1 MRAKWICG
9 ASCSNLRFSL
19 LISFLGL
26 ILIIGRPEVNAA
38 NPILFVTQV
47 PQPTEL
53 NDNVISNVFLG
64 VGAGFGNHLGATLYA
79 PRGGDLWLGTP
90 NGSITSLTL
99 TNLTRSLGFGVA
111 GVQHT
116 NGIAV
121 RDPAVHWSGARALFS
136 MVVGAPK
143 NSADTNVFFW
153 QLYELTG
160 LPNGPYAISKVA
172 AQPTNYNNV
181 TPCYSPDGRII
192 FASDRPRDGSPH
204 LYPQLDEYNDFPTVT
219 GLWSLDPAS
228 GDLHLL
234 NHTPS
239 GVFSPSVD
247 SYGRLVFIRWDH
259 LVQDRNAT
267 DDRIATITN
276 GIPVNGTFNY
286 QDESAGSAYDL
297 NDRLE
302 SFPEPRT
309 FDGTNLIALKVNGN
323 AFNSFF
329 PWTTFLDGSGEEV
342 LNHMGRHDFLL
353 SFKRS
358 FTNDSNLIDFNIV
371 TRTNPLHL
379 VPNLFT
385 NWINNFYWIREDAR
399 TNGVYF
405 GIDSPDFG
413 THAAG
418 QIVTFTAPLNTN
430 ADYCY
435 ITYITPKTT
444 FAPNSYGVYRNPLP
458 MSDGSLLAAFAT
470 NTPTADS
477 NAGTV
482 SAPQSRYPFR
492 LYSLKQTGAVWVAD
506 KPLTPGL
513 SNSPSGPVVQYVNG
527 LLVTNSGPLWEF
539 YPVEIRSNPAPPIL
553 ANPINGTEQQVFD
566 EEGVDVAL
574 FQKYLRANN
583 LALVVSHN
591 VTRRDHADQQQPFN
605 LRIAGTTNLTWGPT
619 NAPSPKLYDIAH
631 IQFLQA
637 DQRRGYTAGR
647 PAPAPGRRV
656 LATPLHDPA
665 ADNVPD
671 TNGLAGSL
679 KLADDGSFAALV
691 PARRAMTH
699 HLLGTNNESIVKE
712 RYWITYQPG
721 EIRTCKNCHG
731 INSSDQTG
739 INGPPN
745 NPAQALRDLLRYWKT
760 QNTPVLAVQTNGN
773 TNYLAIQFKRRAA
786 VTNVTHTVEISADL
800 SNWLAGST
808 YNLASN
814 APNSLLTTE
823 VSRTGTSTETIVVR
837 ENAPLGSVPR
847 RFMRVRVSSP

>member
-1 MRAKWICG
+1 MRATWNCG
-9 ASCSNLRFSL
+9 AKCSNLGLFFIFIL
-19 LISFLGL
+19 LQLVCSVEAI
-26 ILIIGRPEVNAA
+26 AA

-47 PQPTEL
+47 PQPVEL

-79 PRGGDLWLGTP
+79 PRGGDLWLGKP
-90 NGSITSLTL
+90 NGSITNLTL

-121 RDPAVHWSGARALFS
+121 RDPAVHWSGTKALFS
-136 MVVGAPK
+136 MVVGAPG
-143 NSADTNVFFW
+143 SAADTNMFYW

-160 LPNGPYAISKVA
+160 LPNGPYSIAKVPF
-172 AQPTNYNNV
+172 QPTNYNNV

-192 FASDRPRDGSPH
+192 FASDQPRDGSRY
-204 LYPQLDEYNDFPTVT
+204 LYPQLDEYNDFPTIT
-219 GLWSLDPAS
+219 GLWSLDPVS
-228 GDLHLL
+228 GDSHLL

-239 GVFSPSVD
+239 GAFTPSVD
-247 SYGRLVFIRWDH
+247 SYGRLIFVRWDH

-267 DDRIATITN
+267 DDRIATMTN
-276 GIPVNGTFNY
+276 GVPINGTFNY
-286 QDESAGSAYDL
+286 QDESAGSTFDL
-297 NDRLE
+297 SDRLE
-302 SFPEPRT
+302 FFPEPRT

-329 PWTTFLDGSGEEV
+329 PWTMFLDGSGEEV
-342 LNHMGRHDFLL
+342 LNHMGRHDFQL

-371 TRTNPLHL
+371 NRSNALHL

-385 NWINNFYWIREDAR
+385 NWLNNFYWIREDPR
-399 TNGVYF
+399 TSGVYF
-405 GIDSPDFG
+405 GVDSPDFG

-430 ADYCY
+430 ADFCY
-435 ITYITPKTT
+435 LTYITPKGNN
-444 FAPNSYGVYRNPLP
+444 APNSYGVYRNPLP
-458 MSDGSLLAAFAT
+458 MVDGSLLAAFAT
-470 NTPTADS
+470 NTTTVDA
-477 NAGTV
+477 NIGTP

-492 LYSLKQTGAVWVAD
+492 IYSLKQNGANWFAD
-506 KPLTPGL
+506 QALTPGL
-513 SNSPSGPVVQYVNG
+513 SNSVTGRVVQYVKG
-527 LLVTNSGPLWEF
+527 LLVTNTGPLWEL
-539 YPVEIRSNPAPPIL
+539 YPVEIRSYAPPSPL
-553 ANPINGTEQQVFD
+553 SNPINGTELQTFN

-574 FQKYLRANN
+574 FQKYLRVNN

-591 VTRRDHADQQQPFN
+591 VTKRDHADQQQPFN

-619 NAPSPKLYDIAH
+619 NAASPRLYDIAH

-637 DQRRGYTAGR
+637 DQRRGYTAGLSV
-647 PAPAPGRRV
+647 PQPGRRV
-656 LATPLHDPA
+656 LATPLHEAA
-665 ADNVPD
+665 ADNLLD
-671 TNGLAGSL
+671 TNGVVGSL

-699 HLLGTNNESIVKE
+699 HLLGTNNESVVKE

-731 INSSDQTG
+731 INTTDQTG
-739 INGPPN
+739 LNGPPN

-760 QNTPVLAVQTNGN
+760 QNAVLASVQASGN
-773 TNYLAIQFKRRAA
+773 TNFLAITFKRRVGVSG
-786 VTNVTHTVEISADL
+786 VTQTIEVSDDL

-808 YNLASN
+808 YNRAGDVT
-814 APNSLLTTE
+814 NSALTTE
-823 VSRTGTSTETIVVR
+823 VSRSGTNTETIVVR
-837 ENAPLGSVPR
+837 EKAPLGSAPQ